1 MFCNLTTQ
9 YKYGNSNLPIYFFTA
24 LNPPNFWEQFSDN
37 VYCILKRTHLEKIFY
52 YIKNRHQNIKFTIEE
67 QSNGELAFLDTI
79 LKRNNGNICIV
90 MQETNAN
97 FRVKFF

>member
-1 MFCNLTTQ
+1 MAIQISQF
-9 YKYGNSNLPIYFFTA
+9 IFFTA

-52 YIKNRHQNIKFTIEE
+52 YIKNGHQNIKFTIEE
-67 QSNGELAFLDTI
+67 LSNGELAFLDTL

-97 FRVKFF
+97 FRVKCF

>member
-37 VYCILKRTHLEKIFY
+37 IYCILKRTHLEKIFY
-52 YIKNRHQNIKFTIEE
+52 YIKNGHQNIKFTIEE
-67 QSNGELAFLDTI
+67 LSNGELTFLDTL

-97 FRVKFF
+97 FRVKCF